1 MLNNQFCLRNSIS
14 KSFPGSN
21 QYWAV
26 KEETEHWRLHKASY
40 PRQQYGP
47 WHCQLSQSHEHKEF
61 WYQPYNVFFLW
72 NFHNFFIPFSNYYH
86 VVYRSTKSSAVV
98 NKPSKAPHVTDTNQL
113 HIQSTNLPV
122 PQVLNK
128 QVKIC
133 DMK

>member
-1 MLNNQFCLRNSIS
+1 MDLDIANFLSHTNTKNPDINHTMFSFFEIS
-14 KSFPGSN
+14 TVS
-21 QYWAV
+21 
-26 KEETEHWRLHKASY
+26 
-40 PRQQYGP
+40 
-47 WHCQLSQSHEHKEF
+47 LS
-61 WYQPYNVFFLW
+61 
-72 NFHNFFIPFSNYYH
+72 PFSNYYH